1 MRAHANKKGK
11 KIYMEKPGELV
22 KWSLLFENSDG
33 AVLMRI
39 EFLVVAIAVI
49 FLLMSFLD
57 MFRRQ
62 SRHSSIKYLLLVL
75 DAISDSS
82 FIYTIG
88 LMQSAPFR
96 KELFSVWALILVNLR
111 FNACFI
117 SAYGIPDQDNSRLN
131 ESGKVMALLGVAFL
145 IGTQN
150 SQFKHPIWAL
160 WAMQQ
165 ARSIYLIYA
174 YHRAT
179 RSFLH
184 GRSSPLLTAYMGTL
198 NTICQ
203 DANPTTMVGY
213 KYLVSGDQK
222 QRVQL
227 NPPRYEFELQV
238 HKLTEKLLITV
249 EKTWEL
255 PRNKRSDIGGGDG
268 STDVKTQW
276 MKDLCLSFALYR
288 LLRCRFDDLPLPA
301 NSITHTRRLVYEIIG
316 KNSGDL
322 TAQQVDQRA
331 ERTFRIAK
339 LELAFLNDYFYTRYP
354 ILFWRGFPLLC
365 AWHPLLT
372 VALIAWLGR
381 DIHKLYKPKEGE
393 TAHVVHGANV
403 DLIITWV
410 FMGIIVLKET
420 WKMAT
425 YLLSDWTKVMLLC
438 EYTSQSARCIPQC
451 LWEFLVRILCTP
463 RCTIVHRWHNKIGQY
478 ELLQSFGYNPWNIP
492 HYLSL
497 GLFPKDIKGAKVG
510 NPTELP
516 ADVKAAVLRSLYSHD
531 LGQNSLESELPAY
544 HRQFEWTFL
553 LPTWC
558 HSILVWHIATS
569 LCEIELSQHYNT
581 SLTLS
586 EVLCAVKTA
595 LSCFS
600 SQPFVIK
607 ESRIEGAL
615 RANYVAAN
623 SISRYCAYLL
633 VKEPDLLPDRYLT
646 AEDIFQSTINEASD
660 VLNGCDTLQSIY
672 RTLIREG
679 EPQQDIQDG
688 NINIDGK
695 DPNMVLEKA
704 ARLAW
709 SLIHQISDEKVRWK
723 VLAEV
728 WADILVHTAPSWN
741 AAAHKKCLATGG
753 EFVTHIWVILSHCN
767 VQRSKRWRYQES
779 PQDAQEGAEGQGM
792 EEENQAS
799 PRQESSVSD
808 GRLVAQEAATMDD
821 ASDVPSSGTPK
832 EQYHSA
838 AETCNPIPG
847 QRLTTNNQQF
857 SQNEAAEIQEV
868 GSDWKG

>member
-1 MRAHANKKGK
+1 
-11 KIYMEKPGELV
+11 MEKPSELV
-22 KWSLLFENSDG
+22 KWSLLFENSNG

-62 SRHSSIKYLLLVL
+62 SRHSAIKYLLLVL

-117 SAYGIPDQDNSRLN
+117 SAYGIPDQDNIRLD

-145 IGTQN
+145 IGTKN

-165 ARSIYLIYA
+165 ARTFYLICA
-174 YHRAT
+174 YNEAT

-184 GRSSPLLTAYMGTL
+184 GWSSPLVTAYMGTSDG
-198 NTICQ
+198 ICQ
-203 DANPTTMVGY
+203 GANPTTMVGY
-213 KYLVSGDQK
+213 KYLVCGDQK

-227 NPPRYEFELQV
+227 KPPGYKFELQV
-238 HKLTEKLLITV
+238 NKRTEKLLITLD
-249 EKTWEL
+249 KTWQL
-255 PRNKRSDIGGGDG
+255 PRNKNSDIGVGDG
-268 STDVKTQW
+268 STDAQTQW

-288 LLRCRFDDLPLPA
+288 LLRCRFDGLPLPVD
-301 NSITHTRRLVYEIIG
+301 SITQTRRLVYEIIG

-322 TAQQVDQRA
+322 TAQQVDQHA
-331 ERTFRIAK
+331 ERTFRIAM

-354 ILFWRGFPLLC
+354 VLFWRGFPLFF

-372 VALIAWLGR
+372 IALIAWLGR

-393 TAHVVHGANV
+393 TDHVIHGANV
-403 DLIITWV
+403 DLIITWI
-410 FMGIIVLKET
+410 FMGIIVLKEI
-420 WKMAT
+420 WKMVT

-438 EYTSQSARCIPQC
+438 EYTSQSVKCIPQC

-492 HYLSL
+492 YYLSL
-497 GLFPKDIKGAKVG
+497 GLFPKEIKGAKVG
-510 NPTELP
+510 KPTELP
-516 ADVKAAVLRSLYSHD
+516 ADVKSAVLRSLNSQD
-531 LGQNSLESELPAY
+531 LGHNSLMSELPTD
-544 HRQFEWTFL
+544 HRQFEWTFQFR
-553 LPTWC
+553 TWC

-569 LCEIELSQHYNT
+569 LCEIELAQHYNT
-581 SLTLS
+581 SLTHS
-586 EVLCAVKTA
+586 EVLCAAMTA
-595 LSCFS
+595 LNCFS
-600 SQPFVIK
+600 KQPFVIK

-615 RANYVAAN
+615 RADYVAAN

-646 AEDIFQSTINEASD
+646 AEDILQSTIDEASD

-688 NINIDGK
+688 NIDGRSK
-695 DPNMVLEKA
+695 THPHKILEKA

-709 SLIHQISDEKVRWK
+709 SLIHQVTDEKVRWK

-753 EFVTHIWVILSHCN
+753 EFVTHIWAILSHCN
-767 VQRSKRWRYQES
+767 VRRSMRWPNQES
-779 PQDAQEGAEGQGM
+779 PHDAQEGAEAQGM
-792 EEENQAS
+792 GEANQAS
-799 PRQESSVSD
+799 PQVESSVS
-808 GRLVAQEAATMDD
+808 VQEAAAMDE
-821 ASDVPSSGTPK
+821 AVVPSSGTPQ
-832 EQYHSA
+832 EQHHSA
-838 AETCNPIPG
+838 AETGSPIPG
-847 QRLTTNNQQF
+847 QHLTTNNQQF
-857 SQNEAAEIQEV
+857 SQNETAEIQEV
-868 GSDWKG
+868 GADWKG